1 MGTAKRERKKM
12 NREMGRQAQETAA
25 KRQKTTKTTI
35 RIVGA
40 IVIIL
45 ALFFGIAFLTDSD
58 DDSAET
64 GAPITTTAEGYASTT
79 IASGD
84 ATTTVPGDA
93 TTPSDFAYGTTECP
107 PVEGAATQTQDF
119 DDSFALCIDPTK
131 TYTAIVTTN
140 MGTYSAVLDAAK
152 APGTVNNFVS
162 LARNKYFDGTTC
174 HRAIPGFMIQC
185 GDPTATGS
193 GGPGYKFAD
202 ELPASGEYKIGSL
215 AMANSGP
222 DTNGSQFFVI
232 SGNQGVSLPP
242 NYTLFGQVTDGL
254 DSTVVALDAAG
265 NDDPSSNGVPP
276 LKEIKIESITITE
289 S

>member
-25 KRQKTTKTTI
+25 KRQKTTKTTV

-45 ALFFGIAFLTDSD
+45 ALFFGIAFLTDD
-58 DDSAET
+58 DEKSTDTA
-64 GAPITTTAEGYASTT
+64 APVSTAVDAYASTT
-79 IASGD
+79 VAGD
-84 ATTTVPGDA
+84 ATNTVPGDTA
-93 TTPSDFAYGTTECP
+93 TPSDFVYGTTECP
-107 PVEGAATQTQDF
+107 PVEGAATQTQEF
-119 DDSFALCIDPTK
+119 GDSFALCIDPTK
-131 TYTAIVTTN
+131 TYTAVVTTN
-140 MGTYSAVLDAAK
+140 MGTYSAVLDATK

-162 LARNKYFDGTTC
+162 LARNKYFDGITC

-185 GDPTATGS
+185 GDPTATGN
-193 GGPGYKFAD
+193 GGPGYEFAD
-202 ELPASGEYKIGSL
+202 ELPAAGEYKIGSL

-222 DTNGSQFFVI
+222 NTNGSQFFVI
-232 SGNQGVSLPP
+232 SGDQGVSLPP
-242 NYTLFGQVTDGL
+242 SYTLFGQVTEGL

-265 NDDPSSNGVPP
+265 NDDPKSNGMPP

>member
-12 NREMGRQAQETAA
+12 NREMGRQAQQVAA
-25 KRQKTTKTTI
+25 KRQKTTKMTI

-40 IVIIL
+40 VVIVL
-45 ALFFGIAFLTDSD
+45 ALFFGIAFLTK
-58 DDSAET
+58 DDSTDKA
-64 GAPITTTAEGYASTT
+64 APVTTTVDAYASTT
-79 IASGD
+79 IAGN
-84 ATTTVPGDA
+84 ATTTLPGDSA
-93 TTPSDFAYGTTECP
+93 APAAFVYGTTECP
-107 PVEGAATQTQDF
+107 PTEGAATQTQTF
-119 DDSFALCIDPTK
+119 SDSFALCIDPAK
-131 TYTAIVTTN
+131 TYTAVVKTN
-140 MGTYSAVLDAAK
+140 MGTYSAVLDATK

-202 ELPASGEYKIGSL
+202 ELPSSGEYKIGSL

-222 DTNGSQFFVI
+222 GTNGSQFFVI
-232 SGNQGVSLPP
+232 SGDQGVSLPP

-254 DSTVVALDAAG
+254 DTTVVALDAAG

>member
-12 NREMGRQAQETAA
+12 NREMGRQAQQVAA
-25 KRQKTTKTTI
+25 KRQKTTKTTV

-40 IVIIL
+40 VVIIL
-45 ALFFGIAFLTDSD
+45 ALFFGIAFLTK
-58 DDSAET
+58 DDSNDAA
-64 GAPITTTAEGYASTT
+64 APVTTTVNAYASTT
-79 IASGD
+79 VANGD
-84 ATTTVPGDA
+84 ATTTVPGESEA
-93 TTPSDFAYGTTECP
+93 PAEFVYGTTECP
-107 PVEGAATQTQDF
+107 PAEGAATQTQTF
-119 DDSFALCIDPTK
+119 SDSFALCIDPTK
-131 TYTAIVTTN
+131 TYTAVVKTN
-140 MGTYSAVLDAAK
+140 MGTYSAVLDATK

-162 LARNKYFDGTTC
+162 LARNKYFDGTKC

-215 AMANSGP
+215 AMANSGA

-232 SGNQGVSLPP
+232 SGDQGVSLPP
-242 NYTLFGQVTDGL
+242 NYTLFGQVTEGL
-254 DSTVVALDAAG
+254 DTTVVALDAAG

-276 LKEIKIESITITE
+276 LKEITIESITVTE

>member
-25 KRQKTTKTTI
+25 KRQKTTKTTV

-45 ALFFGIAFLTDSD
+45 ALFFGIAFLTK
-58 DDSAET
+58 DDSTDKAS
-64 GAPITTTAEGYASTT
+64 PVTTTVDADASTT
-79 IASGD
+79 IAAGD
-84 ATTTVPGDA
+84 ATTTVPGDTA
-93 TTPSDFAYGTTECP
+93 APADFAYGTTGCP

-131 TYTAIVTTN
+131 TYTAVVKTN

-215 AMANSGP
+215 AMANSGAN
-222 DTNGSQFFVI
+222 TNGSQFFVI
-232 SGNQGVSLPP
+232 SGDQGVSLPP

-254 DSTVVALDAAG
+254 DTTVVALDAAG

-276 LKEIKIESITITE
+276 LTEIKIESITITE

>member
-12 NREMGRQAQETAA
+12 NREMGRQAQEVAA
-25 KRQKTTKTTI
+25 KRQKTTKTTV

-45 ALFFGIAFLTDSD
+45 ALFFGIAFLTN
-58 DDSAET
+58 DDSTDNAS
-64 GAPITTTAEGYASTT
+64 PVTTSVDAFASTT
-79 IASGD
+79 VAAGD
-84 ATTTVPGDA
+84 ATTV
-93 TTPSDFAYGTTECP
+93 PSDTAAPADFVYGTTECP

-131 TYTAIVTTN
+131 TYTAVVTTN
-140 MGTYSAVLDAAK
+140 MGTYSAVLDATK
-152 APGTVNNFVS
+152 APGAVNNFVS

-174 HRAIPGFMIQC
+174 HRAIPGFMVQC

-202 ELPASGEYKIGSL
+202 EFPAAGEYKIGSL
-215 AMANSGP
+215 AMANSGAN
-222 DTNGSQFFVI
+222 TNGSQFFVI
-232 SGNQGVSLPP
+232 TGDQGVSLPP

-254 DSTVVALDAAG
+254 DSTVAALDAAG

-276 LKEIKIESITITE
+276 LTEIKIESITITE

>member
-25 KRQKTTKTTI
+25 KRQKTTKTTV

-45 ALFFGIAFLTDSD
+45 ALFFGIAFLTK
-58 DDSAET
+58 DDSTDEA
-64 GAPITTTAEGYASTT
+64 APVTTTVDAFASTT
-79 IASGD
+79 IAAGD
-84 ATTTVPGDA
+84 ATTTVPSDA
-93 TTPSDFAYGTTECP
+93 ATPSDFAYGTTECP

-119 DDSFALCIDPTK
+119 SDSFALCIDPTK
-131 TYTAIVTTN
+131 TYTAVVQTN

-162 LARNKYFDGTTC
+162 LARNKYFDDTTC

-185 GDPTATGS
+185 GDPTATGN

-222 DTNGSQFFVI
+222 NTNGSQFFVI
-232 SGNQGVSLPP
+232 SGDQGVSLPP

-254 DSTVVALDAAG
+254 DTTVVALDAAG
-265 NDDPSSNGVPP
+265 NPSSNGMPP
-276 LKEIKIESITITE
+276 LKEITIESITITE

>member
-12 NREMGRQAQETAA
+12 NREMGRQAQEVAA
-25 KRQKTTKTTI
+25 KRQKTTKTTV

-45 ALFFGIAFLTDSD
+45 ALFFGIAFLTN
-58 DDSAET
+58 DDSTDNAS
-64 GAPITTTAEGYASTT
+64 PVTTSVEAFASTT
-79 IASGD
+79 VATGD
-84 ATTTVPGDA
+84 ATTV
-93 TTPSDFAYGTTECP
+93 PSDTAAPADFVYGTTECP
-107 PVEGAATQTQDF
+107 PVDGASTQTQDF
-119 DDSFALCIDPTK
+119 DDSFALCIDPAK
-131 TYTAIVTTN
+131 TYTAVVKTN
-140 MGTYSAVLDAAK
+140 MGTYSAVLDATK
-152 APGTVNNFVS
+152 APGAVNNFVS

-174 HRAIPGFMIQC
+174 HRAIPGFMVQC

-202 ELPASGEYKIGSL
+202 EFPAAGEYKIGSL

-222 DTNGSQFFVI
+222 NTNGSQFFVI
-232 SGNQGVSLPP
+232 TGDQGVSLPP

-254 DSTVVALDAAG
+254 DSTVTALDAAG

-276 LKEIKIESITITE
+276 LTEITIESITITE

>member
-1 MGTAKRERKKM
+1 M

-45 ALFFGIAFLTDSD
+45 ALFFGIAFLTK
-58 DDSAET
+58 DDSADT
-64 GAPITTTAEGYASTT
+64 AAPITTTVEAYASTT

-84 ATTTVPGDA
+84 AATTVPGGDTA
-93 TTPSDFAYGTTECP
+93 TPADFAYGTTECP
-107 PVEGAATQTQDF
+107 PVEGAATQTQEF
-119 DDSFALCIDPTK
+119 GDSFALCIDPAK
-131 TYTAIVTTN
+131 TYTAVVTTN

-162 LARNKYFDGTTC
+162 LARNKYFDGITC

-202 ELPASGEYKIGSL
+202 ELPAAGEYKIGSL

-222 DTNGSQFFVI
+222 NTNGSQFFVI
-232 SGNQGVSLPP
+232 SGDQGVSLPP
-242 NYTLFGQVTDGL
+242 SYTLFGQVTEGL

-265 NDDPSSNGVPP
+265 NPSSNGMPP

>member
-12 NREMGRQAQETAA
+12 NRDMGRQAQEAAA
-25 KRQKTTKTTI
+25 KRQKTTKTTV

-45 ALFFGIAFLTDSD
+45 ALFFGIAFLTN
-58 DDSAET
+58 DDSTDNAS
-64 GAPITTTAEGYASTT
+64 PVTTTVDAYASTT
-79 IASGD
+79 VATGD
-84 ATTTVPGDA
+84 ATTTVP
-93 TTPSDFAYGTTECP
+93 SDTAAPADFVYGTTECP

-119 DDSFALCIDPTK
+119 SDSFALCIDPTK
-131 TYTAIVTTN
+131 TYTAVVKTN

-215 AMANSGP
+215 AMANSGAN
-222 DTNGSQFFVI
+222 TNGSQFFVI
-232 SGNQGVSLPP
+232 SGDQGVALPP
-242 NYTLFGQVTDGL
+242 NYTLFGQVTEGL
-254 DSTVVALDAAG
+254 DTTVVALDAAG

-276 LKEIKIESITITE
+276 LTEITIESITITE

>member
-12 NREMGRQAQETAA
+12 NREMGRQAQEIAA
-25 KRQKTTKTTI
+25 KRQKTTKTTV

-64 GAPITTTAEGYASTT
+64 GAPITTT
-79 IASGD
+79 
-84 ATTTVPGDA
+84 
-93 TTPSDFAYGTTECP
+93 PSDFAYGTTECP

-119 DDSFALCIDPTK
+119 DDSFARCIDPTK
-131 TYTAIVTTN
+131 TYTAVVTTN

>member
-45 ALFFGIAFLTDSD
+45 ALFFGIAFLTK
-58 DDSAET
+58 DDSTDKA
-64 GAPITTTAEGYASTT
+64 APVTTTVDAYASTT
-79 IASGD
+79 VAGD
-84 ATTTVPGDA
+84 TAAPA
-93 TTPSDFAYGTTECP
+93 DFAYGTTECP
-107 PVEGAATQTQDF
+107 PVEGAVTQTQDF
-119 DDSFALCIDPTK
+119 SDSFALCIDPTK
-131 TYTAIVTTN
+131 TYTAVVKTN

-174 HRAIPGFMIQC
+174 HRAIPGFMVQC

-202 ELPASGEYKIGSL
+202 ELPASGDYKIGSL
-215 AMANSGP
+215 AMANSGAN
-222 DTNGSQFFVI
+222 TNGSQFFVI
-232 SGNQGVSLPP
+232 TGDQGVALPP
-242 NYTLFGQVTDGL
+242 NYTLFGQVTDGDAATL
-254 DSTVVALDAAG
+254 AALDAAG

-276 LKEIKIESITITE
+276 LTEITIESITITE

>member
-1 MGTAKRERKKM
+1 
-12 NREMGRQAQETAA
+12 MGRQAQETAA
-25 KRQKTTKTTI
+25 KRQKTTKTTV

-45 ALFFGIAFLTDSD
+45 ALFFGIAFLTK
-58 DDSAET
+58 DDSTDNAS
-64 GAPITTTAEGYASTT
+64 PVTTTVDPFTSTT
-79 IASGD
+79 IAAGD
-84 ATTTVPGDA
+84 ATTTVPGDTA
-93 TTPSDFAYGTTECP
+93 APSDFAYGTTECP
-107 PVEGAATQTQDF
+107 PVEGATIQTQTF
-119 DDSFALCIDPTK
+119 SDSFALCIDPTK
-131 TYTAIVTTN
+131 TYTAVVQTN

-185 GDPTATGS
+185 GDPTATGN

-215 AMANSGP
+215 AMANSGAN
-222 DTNGSQFFVI
+222 TNGSQFFVI
-232 SGNQGVSLPP
+232 SGDQGVSLPP

-254 DSTVVALDAAG
+254 DTTVVALDAAG

>member
-1 MGTAKRERKKM
+1 M

-25 KRQKTTKTTI
+25 KRQKTTKTTV

-45 ALFFGIAFLTDSD
+45 ALFFGIAFLTD
-58 DDSAET
+58 DDSTDNASPVST
-64 GAPITTTAEGYASTT
+64 SVDAFASTT
-79 IASGD
+79 IAGD

-93 TTPSDFAYGTTECP
+93 ATPSDFAYGTTECP

-131 TYTAIVTTN
+131 TYTAVVTTN

-152 APGTVNNFVS
+152 APGAVNNFVS

-174 HRAIPGFMIQC
+174 HRAIPGFMVQC

-202 ELPASGEYKIGSL
+202 EFPAAGEYKIGSL
-215 AMANSGP
+215 AMANSGAN
-222 DTNGSQFFVI
+222 TNGSQFFVI
-232 SGNQGVSLPP
+232 TGDQGVALSP

-254 DSTVVALDAAG
+254 DTTVTALDAAG

-276 LKEIKIESITITE
+276 LEEIKIDSITITE

>member
-1 MGTAKRERKKM
+1 M
-12 NREMGRQAQETAA
+12 NREMGRQAQQVAA

-45 ALFFGIAFLTDSD
+45 ALFFGIAFLTDD
-58 DDSAET
+58 DEKSTDTA
-64 GAPITTTAEGYASTT
+64 APVSTAVDAYASTT
-79 IASGD
+79 VAGD
-84 ATTTVPGDA
+84 ATNTVPGDA
-93 TTPSDFAYGTTECP
+93 ATPSDFVYGTTECP
-107 PVEGAATQTQDF
+107 PVEGAATQTQEF
-119 DDSFALCIDPTK
+119 GDSFALCIDPTK
-131 TYTAIVTTN
+131 TYTAVVTTN

-162 LARNKYFDGTTC
+162 LARNKYFDGITC

-222 DTNGSQFFVI
+222 NTNGSQFFVI
-232 SGNQGVSLPP
+232 SGDQGVALPP
-242 NYTLFGQVTDGL
+242 SYTLFGQVTEGL

-265 NDDPSSNGVPP
+265 NPSSNGMPP

>member
-12 NREMGRQAQETAA
+12 NREMGRQAQQVAA
-25 KRQKTTKTTI
+25 KRQKTTKMTI

-40 IVIIL
+40 VVIVL
-45 ALFFGIAFLTDSD
+45 ALFFGIAFLTKD
-58 DDSAET
+58 DKSTPA
-64 GAPITTTAEGYASTT
+64 ASVTT
-79 IASGD
+79 IVDAY
-84 ATTTVPGDA
+84 ATTTVATSDASTTVPGETA
-93 TTPSDFAYGTTECP
+93 TPAEFVYGTTECP
-107 PVEGAATQTQDF
+107 PAEGAATQTQTF
-119 DDSFALCIDPTK
+119 SDSFALCIDPAK
-131 TYTAIVTTN
+131 TYTAVVKTN

-162 LARNKYFDGTTC
+162 LARNKYFDGTKC

-215 AMANSGP
+215 AMANSGAN
-222 DTNGSQFFVI
+222 TNGSQFFVI
-232 SGNQGVSLPP
+232 SGDQGVSLPP
-242 NYTLFGQVTDGL
+242 SYTLFGQVTDGL
-254 DSTVVALDAAG
+254 DTTVVALDAAG

>member
-12 NREMGRQAQETAA
+12 NREMGRQAQQVAA

-45 ALFFGIAFLTDSD
+45 ALFFGIAFLTDD
-58 DDSAET
+58 DEKSTDTA
-64 GAPITTTAEGYASTT
+64 APVSTAVDAYASTT
-79 IASGD
+79 VAGD
-84 ATTTVPGDA
+84 ATNTVPGDA
-93 TTPSDFAYGTTECP
+93 ATPSDFVYGTTECP
-107 PVEGAATQTQDF
+107 PVEGAATQTQEF
-119 DDSFALCIDPTK
+119 GDSFALCIDPTK
-131 TYTAIVTTN
+131 TYTAVVTTN

-162 LARNKYFDGTTC
+162 LARNKYFDGITC

-222 DTNGSQFFVI
+222 NTNGSQFFVI
-232 SGNQGVSLPP
+232 SGDQGVALPP
-242 NYTLFGQVTDGL
+242 SYTLFGQVTEGL

-265 NDDPSSNGVPP
+265 NPSSNGMPP

>member
-45 ALFFGIAFLTDSD
+45 ALFFGIAFLTND
-58 DDSAET
+58 DEESTDTA
-64 GAPITTTAEGYASTT
+64 APVSTAVDAYASTT
-79 IASGD
+79 VAGD
-84 ATTTVPGDA
+84 ATNTVPGDTA
-93 TTPSDFAYGTTECP
+93 TPLDFVYGTTECP

-119 DDSFALCIDPTK
+119 GDSFALCIDPTK
-131 TYTAIVTTN
+131 TYTAVVTTN

-185 GDPTATGS
+185 GDPTATGN

-222 DTNGSQFFVI
+222 NTNGSQFFVI
-232 SGNQGVSLPP
+232 SGDQGVSLPP
-242 NYTLFGQVTDGL
+242 SYTLFGQVTEGL
-254 DSTVVALDAAG
+254 DSTVAALDAAG

>member
-12 NREMGRQAQETAA
+12 NRDMGRQAQEAAA
-25 KRQKTTKTTI
+25 KRQKTTKTTV

-45 ALFFGIAFLTDSD
+45 ALFFGIAFLTN
-58 DDSAET
+58 DDSTDNAS
-64 GAPITTTAEGYASTT
+64 PVTTTVDAYASTT
-79 IASGD
+79 VATGD
-84 ATTTVPGDA
+84 ATTTVP
-93 TTPSDFAYGTTECP
+93 SDTAAPADFVYGTTECP

-119 DDSFALCIDPTK
+119 SDSFALCIDPTK
-131 TYTAIVTTN
+131 TYTAVVKTN

-215 AMANSGP
+215 AMANSGAN
-222 DTNGSQFFVI
+222 TNGSQFFVI
-232 SGNQGVSLPP
+232 SGDQGVSLPP

-254 DSTVVALDAAG
+254 DSTVAALDAAG

-276 LKEIKIESITITE
+276 LTEITIESITITE

>member
-12 NREMGRQAQETAA
+12 NRDMGRQAQEAAA
-25 KRQKTTKTTI
+25 KRQKTTKTTV

-45 ALFFGIAFLTDSD
+45 ALFFGIAFLTN
-58 DDSAET
+58 DDSTDNAS
-64 GAPITTTAEGYASTT
+64 PVTTTVDAYASTT
-79 IASGD
+79 VATGD
-84 ATTTVPGDA
+84 ATTTVP
-93 TTPSDFAYGTTECP
+93 SDTAAPADFVYGTTECP

-119 DDSFALCIDPTK
+119 SDSFALCIDPTK
-131 TYTAIVTTN
+131 TYTAVVKTN

-215 AMANSGP
+215 AMANSGAN
-222 DTNGSQFFVI
+222 TNGSQFFVI
-232 SGNQGVSLPP
+232 SGDQGVSLPP
-242 NYTLFGQVTDGL
+242 NYTLFGQVTEGL
-254 DSTVVALDAAG
+254 DTTVVALDAAG

-276 LKEIKIESITITE
+276 LTEITIESITITE

>member
-1 MGTAKRERKKM
+1 M
-12 NREMGRQAQETAA
+12 NRDMGRQAQEAAA
-25 KRQKTTKTTI
+25 KRQKTTKTTV

-45 ALFFGIAFLTDSD
+45 ALFFGIAFLTN
-58 DDSAET
+58 DDSTDNAS
-64 GAPITTTAEGYASTT
+64 PVTTTVDAYASTT
-79 IASGD
+79 VATGD
-84 ATTTVPGDA
+84 ATTTVP
-93 TTPSDFAYGTTECP
+93 SDTAAPADFVYGTTECP

-119 DDSFALCIDPTK
+119 SDSFALCIDPTK
-131 TYTAIVTTN
+131 TYTAVVKTN

-202 ELPASGEYKIGSL
+202 ELPAAGEYKIGSL
-215 AMANSGP
+215 AMANSGAN
-222 DTNGSQFFVI
+222 TNGSQFFVI
-232 SGNQGVSLPP
+232 SGDQGVSLPP
-242 NYTLFGQVTDGL
+242 NYTLFGQVTEGL
-254 DSTVVALDAAG
+254 DTTVVALDAAG

-276 LKEIKIESITITE
+276 LTEITIESITITE

>member
-25 KRQKTTKTTI
+25 KRQKTTKTTV

-45 ALFFGIAFLTDSD
+45 ALFFGIAFLTK
-58 DDSAET
+58 DDSTDNAS
-64 GAPITTTAEGYASTT
+64 PVTTTVDPFTSTT
-79 IASGD
+79 IAAGD
-84 ATTTVPGDA
+84 ATTTVPGDTA
-93 TTPSDFAYGTTECP
+93 APSDFAYGTTECP
-107 PVEGAATQTQDF
+107 PVEGATIQTQTF
-119 DDSFALCIDPTK
+119 SDSFALCIDPTK
-131 TYTAIVTTN
+131 TYTAVVQTN

-162 LARNKYFDGTTC
+162 LARNKYFDGTKC

-193 GGPGYKFAD
+193 GGPGYKIAD

-222 DTNGSQFFVI
+222 NTNGSQFFVI

-242 NYTLFGQVTDGL
+242 NYTLFGQVIDGL
-254 DSTVVALDAAG
+254 DTTVVALDAAG

-276 LKEIKIESITITE
+276 LTAITIESITVTE

>member
-25 KRQKTTKTTI
+25 KRQKTTKTTV

-45 ALFFGIAFLTDSD
+45 ALFFGIAFLTNK
-58 DDSAET
+58 DDSTDTA
-64 GAPITTTAEGYASTT
+64 APITSTVNADASTT
-79 IASGD
+79 VAGD
-84 ATTTVPGDA
+84 TATTVPSDA
-93 TTPSDFAYGTTECP
+93 ATPSDFAYGTTECP
-107 PVEGAATQTQDF
+107 PAEGTDTQTQDF
-119 DDSFALCIDPTK
+119 GDSFALCIDPTK
-131 TYTAIVTTN
+131 TYTAVVQTN

-152 APGTVNNFVS
+152 APGTDNNFVS

-232 SGNQGVSLPP
+232 SGNQGVALPP
-242 NYTLFGQVTDGL
+242 SYTLFGQVTDGL

-276 LKEIKIESITITE
+276 LTEITIESITITE

>member
-25 KRQKTTKTTI
+25 KRQKTTKTTV

-45 ALFFGIAFLTDSD
+45 ALFFGIAFLTK
-58 DDSAET
+58 DDSTDEA
-64 GAPITTTAEGYASTT
+64 APVTTTVDAFASTT
-79 IASGD
+79 IAAGD
-84 ATTTVPGDA
+84 ATTTVPSDA
-93 TTPSDFAYGTTECP
+93 ATPSDFAYGTTECP

-119 DDSFALCIDPTK
+119 SDSFALCIDPTK
-131 TYTAIVTTN
+131 TYTAVVQTN

-162 LARNKYFDGTTC
+162 LARNKYFDDTTC

-185 GDPTATGS
+185 GDPTATGN

-222 DTNGSQFFVI
+222 NTNGSQFFVI
-232 SGNQGVSLPP
+232 SGDQGVSLPP

-254 DSTVVALDAAG
+254 DTTVVALDAAG
-265 NDDPSSNGVPP
+265 NPSSNGMPP

>member
-12 NREMGRQAQETAA
+12 NRDMGRQAQEAAA

-45 ALFFGIAFLTDSD
+45 ALFFGIAFLTDD
-58 DDSAET
+58 DDEKSTDTA
-64 GAPITTTAEGYASTT
+64 APVSTAVDAYASTT
-79 IASGD
+79 VAGD
-84 ATTTVPGDA
+84 ATNTVPGDA
-93 TTPSDFAYGTTECP
+93 ATPSDFVYGTTECP
-107 PVEGAATQTQDF
+107 PVEGAATQTQEF
-119 DDSFALCIDPTK
+119 GDSFALCIDPTK
-131 TYTAIVTTN
+131 TYTAVVTTN

-174 HRAIPGFMIQC
+174 HRAIPSFMIQC
-185 GDPTATGS
+185 GDPTATGN

-202 ELPASGEYKIGSL
+202 ELPSSGEYKIGSL

-222 DTNGSQFFVI
+222 NTNGSQFFVI
-232 SGNQGVSLPP
+232 SGDQGVSLPP
-242 NYTLFGQVTDGL
+242 SYTLFGQVTEGL

-265 NDDPSSNGVPP
+265 NPSANGMPP